1 MKDPLTN
8 MIIESGRLG
17 EQPKAAQVLYG
28 VQDIGARS
36 RALKG
41 RNEDT
46 RSRVKTPCC
55 EHVQLEPDV
64 SDRIQREKYYVVTP
78 DRCID
83 VRISLMMLA
92 IS

>member
-1 MKDPLTN
+1 MKDLLTN
-8 MIIESGRLG
+8 MIIESGRPG

-36 RALKG
+36 RTLKNH
-41 RNEDT
+41 NEDT
-46 RSRVKTPCC
+46 RSHVKTPYYK
-55 EHVQLEPDV
+55 HIQLKPNV
-64 SDRIQREKYYVVTP
+64 SDRIQREEYYVVTL